1 MKFARS
7 SCPCLGVKGKGVY
20 NFVLV
25 TQTCRAGAVLSVC
38 LSTQEITTPALH
50 KLDMVVN
57 ACTPTTG
64 EVETK
69 KVKFKVLFWSPR
81 KFRGQPTFNPFK
93 TNKTVSVL
101 PTRRRV

>member
-1 MKFARS
+1 
-7 SCPCLGVKGKGVY
+7 
-20 NFVLV
+20 
-25 TQTCRAGAVLSVC
+25 
-38 LSTQEITTPALH
+38 
-50 KLDMVVN
+50 MVVN
-57 ACTPTTG
+57 ACIPTTG

-101 PTRRRV
+101 PTRRSVYKWKSDHVTPMIKKKNT